1 MRFPQYLTAGLFAVM
16 ALSAVAVTPAQANG
30 LSDAEK
36 SILNDVLKEVLGIED
51 EEDRSNRKD
60 KKGLP
65 PGLAKGNGL
74 PPGLAKRHQLPP
86 GLAKRLDDD
95 LESKLLGRDVD
106 ITKDGLII
114 RDKNTGAIVSV
125 IREIMKA
132 DR

>member
-1 MRFPQYLTAGLFAVM
+1 MRFPQHLIAGLCAVM
-16 ALSAVAVTPAQANG
+16 ALSAIAAAPAQANG

-51 EEDRSNRKD
+51 EDDGYRKD

-95 LESKLLGRDVD
+95 LELKLRGRDVD

-114 RDKNTGAIVSV
+114 RDKNTGAIVSI